1 MKKIALFGG
10 SFNPPHIGHQMM
22 VFYLSSCY
30 NFDEIWILPVFE
42 HYFAKNKYLI
52 EYSVRKT
59 MAELAF
65 SKISNKIFIKDIEEE
80 NKFNKS
86 YETLS
91 YLTENFKEYKFT
103 LVLGED
109 NYNSR
114 HNWYKFDE
122 IEKMAEIIYLGRD
135 GVTSELNLPF
145 KFPQIASS
153 KIRENVKENFLY
165 LDKDVYDYILS
176 NNLYLN

>member
-22 VFYLSSCY
+22 VFYLSTCY

-52 EYSVRKT
+52 DYSVRKK
-59 MAELAF
+59 MAEAAF
-65 SKISNKIFIKDIEEE
+65 LKISNKIFIKDIEEE

-91 YLTENFKEYKFT
+91 YLTNKYKDYQFS

-114 HNWYKFDE
+114 HKWYKFDE

-135 GVTSELNLPF
+135 GVISELKLPF
-145 KFPQIASS
+145 KFPQISS
-153 KIRENVKENFLY
+153 SNIRENIKENFLY
-165 LDKDVYDYILS
+165 LDKDVYDYITL
-176 NNLYLN
+176 NKLYLN